1 MKENRFTRNDGI
13 QLIGRQN
20 QNLKSQRQTFD
31 DSKCRIWFLNT
42 FRNSN
47 VCVLT
52 SKCVKLNKQFRL
64 IGWTYLS
71 VGGQFVCFVSFFGNP
86 IATISHQSSK
96 MSRRKQARPIRHLD
110 DEDGGGGGPDGV
122 ASLLDGQEDEASTTH
137 TGAGKFL
144 SNFPSR
150 SQKLT
155 VPSAEG

>member
-1 MKENRFTRNDGI
+1 
-13 QLIGRQN
+13 
-20 QNLKSQRQTFD
+20 
-31 DSKCRIWFLNT
+31 
-42 FRNSN
+42 
-47 VCVLT
+47 
-52 SKCVKLNKQFRL
+52 VKLNKQFRL

-110 DEDGGGGGPDGV
+110 DEDGGGGGGGPDGV

-150 SQKLT
+150 SLKLT
-155 VPSAEG
+155 VPSADG